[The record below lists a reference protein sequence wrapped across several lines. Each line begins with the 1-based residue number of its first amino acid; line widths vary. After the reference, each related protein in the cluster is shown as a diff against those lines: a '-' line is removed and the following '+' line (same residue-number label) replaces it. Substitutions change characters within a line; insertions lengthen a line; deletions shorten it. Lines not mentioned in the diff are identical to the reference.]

1 MAGAHEAAHSRCRT
15 VPVACRADTSHRHVD
30 TYHVSITRPSALLCV
45 RCESAPLLSLVPA
58 VRPLLRHVL
67 ERGGGPEAL
76 PAGVVL
82 LHLNT
87 PIYISPARRR
97 LAELTDARDKG
108 VCKERDG
115 AHRVVSN
122 AAIQNLVDC
131 PSQV

>member
-1 MAGAHEAAHSRCRT
+1 MTPVVVRRQPFIHPPSLPPSLPKGISGLT
-15 VPVACRADTSHRHVD
+15 VETSDGVATQHDGEL
-30 TYHVSITRPSALLCV
+30 RPKWC
-45 RCESAPLLSLVPA
+45 
-58 VRPLLRHVL
+58 
-67 ERGGGPEAL
+67 PEAL